1 VTPPRPGS
9 RNQDWDPR
17 SDAVLR
23 DQCAAYDE
31 MRRRCPVA
39 YSDFLGWS
47 LFRHEDVLRVV
58 EDHQTFSNVVS
69 THRSVPNGTDPPEHT
84 DYRSATDPYFAPERL
99 EAFEPVFR
107 RIASRLLRSVPLHQ
121 PFDFI
126 KGFALLFASEAQ
138 CAFLGWPS
146 ELAEPIR
153 AWTNKNHEAT
163 LAGDRR
169 VMADI
174 ARQFTAFV
182 EELLEARRR
191 AGADAEHDVTASL
204 MRTHVNGTPLTDGE
218 IVSVLRNWTVGE
230 VGSISSALGILAHHL
245 AVHRGLQQRLRAQSS
260 LLPPAIDEILRICG
274 PLVASRRT
282 ATRDVEIRG
291 RHIAAGERITLM
303 WVSANRDERVFEQ
316 PEEVRLDRDPELSL
330 LYGKGIHVCPGAP
343 LARLELRVVLEELF
357 RHADRV
363 ELDPTRPPQMDV
375 YPQNGFAS
383 LYVALA
389 QNVIP

>member
-1 VTPPRPGS
+1 
-9 RNQDWDPR
+9 
-17 SDAVLR
+17 
-23 DQCAAYDE
+23 
-31 MRRRCPVA
+31 M
-39 YSDFLGWS
+39 
-47 LFRHEDVLRVV
+47 
-58 EDHQTFSNVVS
+58 
-69 THRSVPNGTDPPEHT
+69 
-84 DYRSATDPYFAPERL
+84 
-99 EAFEPVFR
+99 
-107 RIASRLLRSVPLHQ
+107 
-121 PFDFI
+121 
-126 KGFALLFASEAQ
+126 
-138 CAFLGWPS
+138 
-146 ELAEPIR
+146 
-153 AWTNKNHEAT
+153 
-163 LAGDRR
+163 
-169 VMADI
+169 
-174 ARQFTAFV
+174 
-182 EELLEARRR
+182 
-191 AGADAEHDVTASL
+191 
-204 MRTHVNGTPLTDGE
+204 NGTPLTDGE